1 MQVTILCSEEQQAEL
16 QAQGVRQE
24 AAITWIQNP
33 QAFETMKEAS
43 VFIDLL
49 FENTSERLA
58 LLTKLLPA
66 VVIVN
71 SVGAALTEIH
81 PEFIRINGW
90 ATFLSSTLI
99 EAAGEE
105 AKRHAT
111 EEVFSFFNKAVE
123 WLPDSEGFITPRV
136 ICAVINEAYFALE
149 AGISTRE
156 DIDTAMKLG
165 TAYPYGPLEWANRI
179 GLPLVA
185 SLLKRLSG
193 QQPRYIPCALL
204 LQEVDAVEIE

>member
-1 MQVTILCSEEQQAEL
+1 MHVTILCSNEQKAEL
-16 QAQGVRQE
+16 LAQGARQE
-24 AAITWIQNP
+24 AAVTWIQSLP
-33 QAFETMKEAS
+33 ELEAITEAQ
-43 VFIDLL
+43 VFVDLL
-49 FENTSERLA
+49 FEHTPERMA

-71 SVGAALTEIH
+71 SVGAALAELN
-81 PEFIRINGW
+81 PQFVRINGW
-90 ATFLSSTLI
+90 TTLLSSPLL
-99 EAAGEE
+99 EAAGDEV
-105 AKRHAT
+105 KRPAT

-149 AGISTRE
+149 AGISSRE

-165 TAYPYGPLEWANRI
+165 TAYPYGPLDWGNRI
-179 GLPLVA
+179 GLPRVA

-193 QQPRYIPCALL
+193 HQPRYIPCALL
-204 LQEVDAVEIE
+204 LQEANAAEMQ